1 MPRKNSKY
9 DVVQYC
15 MRLNLNNPE
24 HLEVHKIMQ
33 NLNREN
39 YKSQTAFMAQ
49 AILETF
55 SRYSEEEILS
65 DAAAERKKK
74 EKYITRGEFEVYKE
88 SLKKELLEDIT
99 SLLISSLSKGS
110 AGIQFSTNNETAE
123 EPEAVED
130 DVLADLS
137 KQWA

>member
-1 MPRKNSKY
+1 M
-9 DVVQYC
+9 
-15 MRLNLNNPE
+15 
-24 HLEVHKIMQ
+24 
-33 NLNREN
+33 
-39 YKSQTAFMAQ
+39 
-49 AILETF
+49 
-55 SRYSEEEILS
+55 
-65 DAAAERKKK
+65 
-74 EKYITRGEFEVYKE
+74 
-88 SLKKELLEDIT
+88 EDIT